1 MPIDIQKSWKLGSLR
16 YPVEKVLSKTSCK
29 SEDNLSIVSLSFKK
43 LKHFINNSYNKKNK
57 NNVPITG

>member
-29 SEDNLSIVSLSFKK
+29 SEDNFSIASLSFKK
-43 LKHFINNSYNKKNK
+43 LKHFINESDNKKNK
-57 NNVPITG
+57 NNVLITG

>member
-16 YPVEKVLSKTSCK
+16 YPVEKVLSKFSCK
-29 SEDNLSIVSLSFKK
+29 SQDTFSIVSLSFKK
-43 LKHFINNSYNKKNK
+43 LKHFINGSDNKKNK